1 MNKVKIEVLNNVT
14 IKDVKYICDIYTNDL
29 SGDVFP
35 NFGKKF
41 LIRFISLVTLDNEG
55 VIIVSKNKGKIIG
68 FLILRFKPI
77 SVKNL
82 ISLINV
88 SCCLIFFFNTIFKPK
103 IFLRLIFQI
112 FRKDSVPKSCSE
124 IYPFVV
130 DKKYQSLG
138 IGSKLI
144 NKAESLTHQNG
155 LKKIFTKT
163 RNERLFEY
171 YKNIKKITL
180 ISKYKIFR
188 DTYRKFYWKVK

>member
-1 MNKVKIEVLNNVT
+1 MNKLKIEVLNNVA
-14 IKDVKYICDIYTNDL
+14 IKDAKYICDIYTNDL

-41 LIRFISLVTLDNEG
+41 LVRFISLVTSDNKG
-55 VIIVSKNKGKIIG
+55 VIITSKNKGKIIG

-77 SVKNL
+77 DVKNL
-82 ISLINV
+82 ISLINLN
-88 SCCLIFFFNTIFKPK
+88 CTFIFFFNTIFKPL

-112 FRKDSVPKSCSE
+112 FRKDTVPKSCSE

-130 DKKYQSLG
+130 DRKYQSLG

-144 NKAESLTHQNG
+144 NKAETLTHQNG
-155 LKKIFTKT
+155 LKRIFTKT

-188 DTYRKFYWKVK
+188 DTYHKFYWKVK